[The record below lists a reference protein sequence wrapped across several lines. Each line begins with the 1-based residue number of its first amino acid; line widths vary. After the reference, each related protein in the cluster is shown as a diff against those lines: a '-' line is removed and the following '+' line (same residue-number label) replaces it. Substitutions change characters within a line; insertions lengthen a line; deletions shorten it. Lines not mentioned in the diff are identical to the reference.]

1 MYQREKRTISKS
13 RTARGGKMNQPM
25 INTGEPRNVLGHIV
39 SGAVASA
46 IVSGTINY
54 KKVKKE
60 ELSSKEAVR
69 DTIKKTSQGAI
80 ATGAAIATAN
90 YIGQK
95 GGFFKALTAA
105 SIGMTGIYA
114 LEILDEKL
122 QEKYECIGC
131 EEKELIEDKA

>member
-1 MYQREKRTISKS
+1 
-13 RTARGGKMNQPM
+13 MNQPL

-54 KKVKKE
+54 KKVKE
-60 ELSSKEAVR
+60 EEISQNEAIK
-69 DTIKKTSQGAI
+69 DTVKRTSQGAI

-95 GGFFKALTAA
+95 GGLFKALTAA
-105 SIGMTGIYA
+105 SIGMAGIYA
-114 LEILDEKL
+114 IEVIDEKL
-122 QEKYECIGC
+122 EAKYDAVSHDETDLIQEGE
-131 EEKELIEDKA
+131 

>member
-1 MYQREKRTISKS
+1 
-13 RTARGGKMNQPM
+13 MNQPL

-54 KKVKKE
+54 KKLKNE
-60 ELSSKEAVR
+60 EISSKDA
-69 DTIKKTSQGAI
+69 IKETLKRTSQGAI

-95 GGFFKALTAA
+95 GGLFKALYAA

-114 LEILDEKL
+114 LEIIDNKL
-122 QEKYECIGC
+122 NEKYKSILEN
-131 EEKELIEDKA
+131 KNDLINEDK